1 MVQPSELELV
11 AWLQK
16 THLFQGIAPPQLK
29 LLAAIA
35 QPQTF
40 AKGELIFRQGEA
52 ATGFFVI
59 HQGRVKIFKLSS
71 QGKEQII
78 RIFGAGENFAEV
90 AALDGQPFPA
100 SAAALERVELLFFP
114 NCHFLELMTHQ
125 ADLAVNMLVG
135 LSRHLRHL
143 SQVIEDL
150 SFRDVPQRLAS
161 YLLDLP
167 PTQPS
172 VPHVVI
178 LNLTKGQLAAQLG
191 TIPSTLSRAFD
202 RLSKQGLIA
211 VAGAQVTLCDRDRLA
226 SLRQVAIADEETP
239 DP

>member
-1 MVQPSELELV
+1 MVQPSELDLV
-11 AWLQK
+11 PWLQN
-16 THLFQGIAPPQLK
+16 TLIFQGIAPAQLQ

-35 QPQTF
+35 QPRAF
-40 AKGELIFRQGEA
+40 AKGELIFHQGEA

-59 HQGRVKIFKLSS
+59 HRGRVKIFKLSP

-78 RIFGAGENFAEV
+78 RVFGAGENFAEV

-114 NCHFLELMTHQ
+114 NHHFLALMNQH

-161 YLLDLP
+161 YLLHLP
-167 PTQPS
+167 PEQPS
-172 VPHVVI
+172 APNVVT

-211 VAGAQVTLCDRDRLA
+211 VAGAQVTLCDRDRLE
-226 SLRQVAIADEETP
+226 SLSAVAIAEEES
-239 DP
+239 